1 MCSAFLW
8 SGSPTITHK
17 AKFAWKDLCCP
28 KEEGGLGIRRLSDTS
43 RVFALSL
50 IWKLFSLTGS
60 FWVAWTRQYLL
71 KNSSYWDA
79 SDKKGS
85 WVWRKLLKHR
95 PIAYECIRFEVRNGV
110 TVHFWFDNWL
120 EIGRLI
126 DITGELGIS
135 YLGVSRST
143 TLAEATRD
151 DCWNIRR
158 CGQRRYP
165 HLCDTL
171 AETPRPVASA
181 GPDIALWRH
190 DQDDFKPYFSAT
202 KTWNYLRVKKTK
214 LPCMDEC
221 CREIT
226 WSSDNTGLG
235 RYSHLHVTP
244 EQEQTRCYTPALSF
258 SDSHLCAVKER
269 NSRRHGSVYAPVDTT
284 TKAIENMVKKRI
296 SSLKYMGNHKLRGL
310 LVRWFTVYTY

>member
-1 MCSAFLW
+1 MGMPLMTKSWSKLEYEPLIDQLRKKFLSWTYRALSFAGRPQLIKSVIASAVNFWSSAFILPQGCLDTIESMCSAFLW

-17 AKFAWKDLCCP
+17 AKVAWKDLCCP

-71 KNSSYWDA
+71 KNISHWDA

-85 WVWRKLLKHR
+85 WVWRKLLKLR

-120 EIGRLI
+120 EMGRLI

-135 YLGVSRST
+135 YLGVSRSA

-151 DCWNIRR
+151 DSWNIRG

-171 AETPRPVASA
+171 AETP
-181 GPDIALWRH
+181 
-190 DQDDFKPYFSAT
+190 
-202 KTWNYLRVKKTK
+202 
-214 LPCMDEC
+214 
-221 CREIT
+221 
-226 WSSDNTGLG
+226 
-235 RYSHLHVTP
+235 
-244 EQEQTRCYTPALSF
+244 
-258 SDSHLCAVKER
+258 
-269 NSRRHGSVYAPVDTT
+269 
-284 TKAIENMVKKRI
+284 
-296 SSLKYMGNHKLRGL
+296 
-310 LVRWFTVYTY
+310 